1 MKYNVEREF
10 MSNEKLDVLNRD
22 EFIQNL
28 LDICNLL
35 SDKKEGCCFAI
46 DGAWGSGKSFV
57 LEKFAKQLSVIQ
69 SEETANDKFLVFHYD
84 CWKYDYYEEPLIAIV
99 AAMLDTIKE
108 EQRLLPESVGDAVKL
123 SFNTAITV
131 LEAMAKE
138 YYKNKIGI
146 DLVEVAHTVLEEHDE
161 SKVDKFDSLYAF
173 KRALEET
180 RKGMKE
186 IAKDKT
192 MVIIVDEL
200 DRCLPEYAIKV
211 LERLHHVFVD
221 IDNVIVI
228 ISMDKSQLEH
238 SVKEIYGN
246 INVDNYLRKFISFKV
261 SLNKGTL
268 KGYAEKFPTYFSMF
282 DYAEG
287 EHAEIEKFFSDIL
300 INMDMRT
307 IEHIFRKAEM
317 IHNIVN
323 TTNVRDCSIMAFEIL
338 FLTVSFRLE
347 NKGLRWL
354 SERTSTYTNQRDK
367 LGKSY
372 YEMLWE
378 YGERGVNQ
386 YISHRGLRTV
396 DESLMG
402 KTFFWLANVYNDYDK
417 NEGECGRYYYS
428 KQSLQRVELIHRFVK
443 LIDIIETD

>member
-1 MKYNVEREF
+1 M
-10 MSNEKLDVLNRD
+10 
-22 EFIQNL
+22 
-28 LDICNLL
+28 L

-57 LEKFAKQLSVIQ
+57 LEKFEKQLSAIQ
-69 SEETANDKFLVFHYD
+69 SEETANDKFIVFHYD

-108 EQRLLPESVGDAVKL
+108 EQRLLPEDVGDAVKL
-123 SFNTAITV
+123 SLRTAVTV

-146 DLVEVAHTVLEEHDE
+146 DLVEVAHTVLEEHDGA
-161 SKVDKFDSLYAF
+161 KVDNFDALYAF

-186 IAKDKT
+186 IATDKT

-246 INVDNYLRKFISFKV
+246 INVDNYLRKFISFKA
-261 SLNKGTL
+261 SLDNGTL
-268 KGYAEKFPTYFSMF
+268 KGYAEKFLSYFSMF
-282 DYAEG
+282 EYTED

-300 INMDMRT
+300 VNMDMRT
-307 IEHIFRKAEM
+307 VEHIFRKAEM

-323 TTNVRDCSIMAFEIL
+323 ITGIRDCSIMTFEIM
-338 FLTVSFRLE
+338 FLTVSFRLK
-347 NKGLRWL
+347 NNGLRWL
-354 SERTSTYTNQRDK
+354 AERTSIYVNQRDK

-372 YEMLWE
+372 YEMLRE
-378 YGERGVNQ
+378 YGESGVNQ

-396 DESLMG
+396 EESLIG
-402 KTFFWLANVYNDYDK
+402 KTFFWLANVYDDYNEK
-417 NEGECGRYYYS
+417 EGECGKYYYP

>member
-1 MKYNVEREF
+1 
-10 MSNEKLDVLNRD
+10 MSSEKLDVLNRD

-28 LDICNLL
+28 IDICNLL

-57 LEKFAKQLSVIQ
+57 LEKFAKQLAVIQ
-69 SEETANDKFLVFHYD
+69 SEETADDKFLVFHYD

-108 EQRLLPESVGDAVKL
+108 ELRLLPEDVGDAVKL

-186 IAKDKT
+186 IATDKT
-192 MVIIVDEL
+192 VIIIVDEL

-221 IDNVIVI
+221 IDNIIVI
-228 ISMDKSQLEH
+228 ISMDKNQLEH
-238 SVKEIYGN
+238 SVKEIYGE

-261 SLNKGTL
+261 SLDKGTL
-268 KGYAEKFPTYFSMF
+268 KGYAEKFPSYFSMF
-282 DYAEG
+282 DFEG
-287 EHAEIEKFFSDIL
+287 NDYIEVEKFFSNIL

-317 IHNIVN
+317 IHNIIN
-323 TTNVRDCSIMAFEIL
+323 TSSNRDCSIMTFEIL
-338 FLTVSFRLE
+338 FLTVSFRE
-347 NKGLRWL
+347 GSKGLKWL
-354 SERTSTYTNQRDK
+354 ADRSAIYVNQKQK
-367 LGKSY
+367 LGENY
-372 YEMLWE
+372 YKMIME
-378 YGERGVNQ
+378 YGRQGINQ
-386 YISHRGLRTV
+386 SQTV
-396 DESLMG
+396 DDFRIVLDSLMG
-402 KTFFWLANVYNDYDK
+402 KTFFWLVNVYYEYNK
-417 NEGECGRYYYS
+417 NTGTCGNYRYS
-428 KQSLQRVELIHRFVK
+428 KQASERVDLIHRFVK

>member
-1 MKYNVEREF
+1 MN
-10 MSNEKLDVLNRD
+10 SEKLDVLNRD

-28 LDICNLL
+28 LDICNML

-57 LEKFAKQLSVIQ
+57 LEKFEKQISEIL
-69 SEETANDKFLVFHYD
+69 SEETANDKFIVFHYD

-108 EQRLLPESVGDAVKL
+108 EQRLLPEDVGDAVKL
-123 SFNTAITV
+123 SLRTAVAV
-131 LEAMAKE
+131 LEAMTKE

-146 DLVEVAHTVLEEHDE
+146 DLVAVAHTVLKEHDE
-161 SKVDKFDSLYAF
+161 SKVDNFDVLYAF

-180 RKGMKE
+180 RKGMKK
-186 IAKDKT
+186 IATDKT

-246 INVDNYLRKFISFKV
+246 INVDNYLRKFISFKI
-261 SLNKGTL
+261 SLDNGTL
-268 KGYAEKFPTYFSMF
+268 KGYAEKFSSYFSMF
-282 DYAEG
+282 EYTED

-300 INMDMRT
+300 VNMDMRT
-307 IEHIFRKAEM
+307 VEHIFRKAEI

-323 TTNVRDCSIMAFEIL
+323 ITGIRDCSIMTFEIL
-338 FLTVSFRLE
+338 FLTVSFRLG
-347 NKGLRWL
+347 NKDLKWL
-354 SERTSTYTNQRDK
+354 IKAVEASVTTECKKK
-367 LGKSY
+367 LGKDY
-372 YEMLWE
+372 FGMLAE
-378 YGERGVNQ
+378 Y
-386 YISHRGLRTV
+386 V
-396 DESLMG
+396 DEGINRCSVRFGNKGMYDTVIG
-402 KTFFWLANVYNDYDK
+402 KTLFWIANVYDEYK
-417 NEGECGRYYYS
+417 KELGECGGYFYS
-428 KQSLQRVELIHRFVK
+428 SEVSQHVELIHRFVK
-443 LIDIIETD
+443 LIDYIEVD